1 MFATPLIF
9 SAMLAMQAAAQTP
22 PTTPAPTAQVAA
34 QVAATAPQT
43 AQPRP
48 RRICESRAP
57 TGRRLEQRICY
68 TPEQYTALTEAKR
81 RELEEIQS
89 RNNVQYDR
97 TIVGITPGP
106 L

>member
-1 MFATPLIF
+1 MFATPFIF
-9 SAMLAMQAAAQTP
+9 STMLAMQATAQTP

-34 QVAATAPQT
+34 TPPQA

-97 TIVGITPGP
+97 TIVGISPGP

>member
-9 SAMLAMQAAAQTP
+9 SAMLATQAAAQTP
-22 PTTPAPTAQVAA
+22 PTTPAPTA

-81 RELEEIQS
+81 RELEEIQT

-97 TIVGITPGP
+97 TIVGIGPGP
-106 L
+106 I